1 MMKLVL
7 RNGHNYLTKT
17 NAILLLLLSLFIL
30 TIGNGSTFLWISFTL
45 AMFSSIGNDSIQTL
59 GTFLTSNSKIPWWKL
74 GIYIGG
80 IFVIVITAGWLF
92 SNGEIHFSRLDLIP
106 HENGSNVTVLRFA
119 APLTLI
125 FLTIF
130 GIPVSTTFLIL
141 SAFASLETVQLMLA
155 KTFLGYIIAFPLAC
169 IVWFLIY
176 KFFCT
181 YFTKELTPASEK
193 RWRIFQWCSTGSLW
207 VTWLMQNTSNVA
219 VFLPR
224 VLSVKELILV
234 LTIGLFAI
242 FFILYN
248 GGGPIQQIVNE
259 KQDVVRVKSA
269 TFIDLCF
276 AIILFVFTKM
286 NSTPMGTTWVFLGL
300 LGGREFAISYFNACT
315 GEKSYKNAGLLISKD
330 IVLGSIGIL
339 ISLIFVYLSRLV

>member
-1 MMKLVL
+1 MSIFK
-7 RNGHNYLTKT
+7 NSHKHYFTKT
-17 NAILLLLLSLFIL
+17 NAILLLLLTIFIA
-30 TIGNGSTFLWISFTL
+30 IFSNGNKFLWFSFTL

-74 GIYIGG
+74 ASYIGI
-80 IFVIVITAGWLF
+80 IFVFVIIIGWI
-92 SNGEIHFSRLDLIP
+92 SSGGEIHFGRLNLIP
-106 HENGSNVTVLRFA
+106 YENGNVKIIQFF
-119 APLTLI
+119 APLVLI

-141 SAFASLETVQLMLA
+141 SAFASFETVKLMLA

-169 IVWFLIY
+169 IMWLIIY
-176 KFFCT
+176 KFFCI
-181 YFTKELTPASEK
+181 YFTKKLDEQSEK
-193 RWRIFQWCSTGSLW
+193 RWRILQWCSTGFLW
-207 VTWLMQNTSNVA
+207 ITWLMQNTSNVA

-224 VLSVKELILV
+224 VLGLYELSLV
-234 LTIGLFAI
+234 LLIGLFAI

-276 AIILFVFTKM
+276 AIILLALKEM
-286 NSTPMGTTWVFLGL
+286 SSTPMGTTWVFLGL
-300 LGGREFAISYFNACT
+300 LGGREFAISYFDACKKVRT
-315 GEKSYKNAGLLISKD
+315 NRSSGLLISKD
-330 IVLGSIGIL
+330 IALGSMGIL
-339 ISLIFVYLSRLV
+339 ISLVFVYLSRSI